1 MQSLPGQKT
10 RRSAAGKQRA
20 TSGASKAHPWS
31 VLDATLL
38 LLLWS
43 ILQQG
48 AARPPDLEELFKALY
63 DRLFWTAVQVFQGRG
78 SKNPEEDAH
87 EAVQEWILKML
98 DGSIAG
104 YNFRT
109 PFYVYAYT
117 ILVNACLTIGRKTV
131 RHHADPLPVDLA
143 SRADE
148 AGPAAERNEASLIL
162 RGETRTLPMRERRAL
177 IAKYWLDEK
186 TKTAAARL
194 GVTESTFNRLT
205 HQGRERLRG
214 RLAQWPGL
222 CRPF

>member
-1 MQSLPGQKT
+1 MPHQHEREAAAKFRKSRSDAGSL
-10 RRSAAGKQRA
+10 
-20 TSGASKAHPWS
+20 HPWS
-31 VLDATLL
+31 VLDAALL
-38 LLLWS
+38 LLHWS

-48 AARPPDLEELFKALY
+48 TARPPDLEELFKALY
-63 DRLFWTAVQVFQGRG
+63 DRLFWTAVQVFKGHG
-78 SKNPEEDAH
+78 SKNPEEDAG
-87 EAVQEWILKML
+87 EAVQDWIVKML

-117 ILVNACLTIGRKTV
+117 ILLNACLSVGRKTV
-131 RHHADPLPVDLA
+131 RHHADPLPLDLA

-148 AGPAAERNEASLIL
+148 AGPAAERNEASSIL